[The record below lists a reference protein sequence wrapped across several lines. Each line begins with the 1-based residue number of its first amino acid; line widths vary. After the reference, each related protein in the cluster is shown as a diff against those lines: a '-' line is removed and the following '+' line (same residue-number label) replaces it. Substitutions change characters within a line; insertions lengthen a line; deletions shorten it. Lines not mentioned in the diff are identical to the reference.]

1 MMTCDAIVLARGG
14 SKGIPRKN
22 LVPVFGKPLIAW
34 TIEAAQAAGFVR
46 DVIVSTDSD
55 EIAETARA
63 FGARVPV
70 LRPEEFATDTSP
82 AEASLHHAI
91 AHMCRDEKPHSV
103 LFPQVTSPVRRK
115 DTLADAFRHFTDGGY
130 DSLFSARLIRNYIW
144 RNMPEPQPLYDPHN
158 RLMRQQIPPQDRY
171 YRETGNFYLFRTES
185 FEQTGC
191 RLTGRIGFWETSDE
205 EVVEI
210 DEPQDIAVAELMLE
224 RLERNLA
231 VHPIQM

>member
-1 MMTCDAIVLARGG
+1 MICDAIVLARGG

-22 LVPVFGKPLIAW
+22 LVPVHGKPLIAW
-34 TIEAAQAAGFVR
+34 TIEAAQQAGFVR
-46 DVIVSTDSD
+46 DVIVSTDSE

-63 FGARVPV
+63 LGARVPM
-70 LRPEEFATDTSP
+70 LRPDAFATDTSP
-82 AEASLHHAI
+82 AEASLRHALV
-91 AHMCRDEKPHSV
+91 HMCRDEKPDAV
-103 LFPQVTSPVRRK
+103 LFPQVTSPVRRRG
-115 DTLADAFRHFTDGGY
+115 TLANAFRHFADGNY

-144 RNMPEPQPLYDPHN
+144 RNLPEPQPLYDPHN
-158 RLMRQQIPPQDRY
+158 RLMRQQIPPDDRY

-185 FEQTGC
+185 FERTGC
-191 RLTGRIGFWETSDE
+191 RLTGRISFYETSDE

-224 RLERNLA
+224 RLERNLD